1 MKRVILGIDAAWSL
15 TQPSGVA
22 VAVGEGG
29 QWRLLAVEASYSCF
43 INGRSHLKPAG
54 SSPDARELLSAAA
67 DKAQAA
73 VDLVAIDMPLSRLP
87 ITARR
92 RSDNAI
98 SSAYGAKHCA
108 THSPSSVW
116 PGVISDRLRADFT
129 EAGYPLLTDG
139 MRSPGLIEV
148 YPHPALV
155 ELAQAPRRLPY
166 KSQKT
171 AQYWPELSL
180 GERRARLLDQWA
192 QIIKLLDD
200 EIEGVA
206 ELLPVPDLTTKGAAL
221 KAFEDKLDA
230 IVCAW
235 VGICVLEDR
244 ATAFGDDDSAIWV
257 PTKLTRELGSS
268 QPI

>member
-22 VAVGEGG
+22 VAVSEGR
-29 QWRLLAVEASYSCF
+29 QWRLLTVEASYSCF

-54 SSPDARELLSAAA
+54 SAPDARELLSVAAG
-67 DKAQAA
+67 KARAA

-87 ITARR
+87 ISGRR
-92 RSDNAI
+92 HSDNAI
-98 SSAYGAKHCA
+98 SRAYGAKHCA
-108 THSPSSVW
+108 THSPTSVW
-116 PGVISDRLRADFT
+116 PGAISDQLRAGFT
-129 EAGYPLLTDG
+129 EAGYPLLTED

-171 AQYWPELSL
+171 TQYWPELSL
-180 GERRARLLDQWA
+180 DGRRALLLDQWA
-192 QIIKLLDD
+192 QIIKLLND

-206 ELLPVPDLTTKGAAL
+206 ELMPVPGSTTRGAAL

-235 VGICVLEDR
+235 VGICVIEHR
-244 ATAFGDDDSAIWV
+244 ATAFGDRDSAIWV
-257 PTKLTRELGSS
+257 PSS
-268 QPI
+268 VNCSSDPQLA